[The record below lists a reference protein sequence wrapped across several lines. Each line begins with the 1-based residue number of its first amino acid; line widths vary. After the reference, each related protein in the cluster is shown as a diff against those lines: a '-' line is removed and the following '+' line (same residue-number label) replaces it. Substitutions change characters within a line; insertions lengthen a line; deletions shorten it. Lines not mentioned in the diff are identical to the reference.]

1 MATRAREIAPEV
13 RELSNYVAGRFEAT
27 GSLFDDVTPVNGA
40 CVAQVH
46 EADEALVDAAVRAA
60 RVAFEGAWR
69 PLPMAERCSLLHRV
83 ADGIE
88 ARFDEFL
95 AAEVAD
101 TGKPAQVA
109 RQIDIP
115 RGAANFRLFAD
126 LAKTAGTDCFEMDTP
141 DGRGALNYSVR
152 EPHGVVG
159 VIAPWNLPLLLLTWK
174 VAPALASGNTVVA
187 KPSEETPATATLL
200 AEVMDAAGVP
210 PGVFNVVHGFGPD
223 SAGEWLSRHP
233 GIDALTFTGESRTG
247 TAIMKAAADTV
258 KPLSFELGGKNAA
271 VIFADADF
279 DAAVEGTTR
288 SVFANCGQ
296 VCLCSERVYV
306 ERPIYERFV
315 AALKAEAEALV
326 PADPWADDCTLGP
339 LISAEH
345 RTKVLGYYDLA
356 RAEGARVV
364 TGGGVPGFGD
374 TRDAGCYVE
383 PTIWTGLDDTARA
396 AREEIF
402 GPVCHIAPFDSEDE
416 ALARANDSDYG
427 LATAVW
433 TRDLA
438 RAHRVARRIQ
448 AGICWVNC
456 WFLRDLRTPFG
467 GVKLS
472 GIGREGGLHS
482 LDFYAEQ
489 KNICVKL

>member
-1 MATRAREIAPEV
+1 MATPAREVAPGL
-13 RELSNYVAGRFEAT
+13 RELSNYVGGRFEAT
-27 GSLFDDVTPVNGA
+27 GSLFDDVTPVSGA
-40 CVAQVH
+40 VVARVH
-46 EADEALVDAAVRAA
+46 EADAALIDAAVHAA
-60 RVAFEGAWR
+60 RGAFESAWR
-69 PLPMAERCSLLHRV
+69 PLPIAERCALLHKV
-83 ADGIE
+83 ADGVE
-88 ARFDEFL
+88 ERFDDFL
-95 AAEVAD
+95 EAEVAD
-101 TGKPAQVA
+101 TGKPASIA
-109 RQIDIP
+109 REIDIP
-115 RGAANFRLFAD
+115 RGAANFRMFAD
-126 LAKTAGTDCFEMDTP
+126 LIKTAGTDCFEMDTP

-174 VAPALASGNTVVA
+174 VAPALASGNTVIA

-210 PGVFNVVHGFGPD
+210 PGVFNVVHGFGPN

-233 GIDALTFTGESRTG
+233 GIDALTFTGESKTG
-247 TAIMKAAADTV
+247 AAIMNAAADTV

-279 DAAVEGTTR
+279 EAAIEGTTR

-296 VCLCSERVYV
+296 VCLNSERVYV
-306 ERPIYERFV
+306 ERPIFERFV
-315 AALKAEAEALV
+315 AALKERAEALV

-356 RAEGARVV
+356 RDEGAEVV
-364 TGGGVPGFGD
+364 TGGGVPDFGD
-374 TRDAGCYVE
+374 ARDGGSYVQ
-383 PTIWTGLDDTARA
+383 PTIWTGLTDTARSV
-396 AREEIF
+396 REEIF

-416 ALARANDSDYG
+416 AIARANDSDYG
-427 LATAVW
+427 LATAIW
-433 TRDLA
+433 TRDLS
-438 RAHRVARRIQ
+438 RAHRVARRI
-448 AGICWVNC
+448 AVGICWVNC

-482 LDFYAEQ
+482 LNFYAEQ

>member
-1 MATRAREIAPEV
+1 MATRAREIAPKI
-13 RELSNYVAGRFEAT
+13 RELSNYVGGRFEAT
-27 GSLFDDVTPVNGA
+27 GSLFDDVTPVNGS
-40 CVAQVH
+40 CVARVH
-46 EADEALVDAAVRAA
+46 EADAALVNAAVHAA
-60 RVAFEGAWR
+60 RGAFEGAWR
-69 PLPMAERCSLLHRV
+69 PLPMAERCALLHKV

-174 VAPALASGNTVVA
+174 VAPALASGNTVIA

-210 PGVFNVVHGFGPD
+210 PGAFNVVHGFGPN

-279 DAAVEGTTR
+279 ESAVEGTTR

-306 ERPIYERFV
+306 ERPIYKRFV
-315 AALKAEAEALV
+315 EALKAQAEALV

-345 RTKVLGYYDLA
+345 RTKVLDYYDLA
-356 RAEGARVV
+356 RDEGAEVV
-364 TGGGVPGFGD
+364 TGGGVPSFGD
-374 TRDAGCYVE
+374 ARDAGSYVE

-396 AREEIF
+396 ARDEIF
-402 GPVCHIAPFDSEDE
+402 GPVCHIAPFDSEEE
-416 ALARANDSDYG
+416 AVARANDSDYG

-433 TRDLA
+433 TRDLS

-482 LDFYAEQ
+482 LNFYAEQ

>member
-1 MATRAREIAPEV
+1 MATHATETYPGIK
-13 RELSNYVAGRFEAT
+13 ELSNYVGGRFEAT
-27 GSLFDDVTPVNGA
+27 DRLFDDVTPVNGA
-40 CVAQVH
+40 IVARVH
-46 EADEALVDAAVRAA
+46 EADRPLVDAAVLAA
-60 RVAFEGAWR
+60 RHALETAWR
-69 PLPMAERCSLLHRV
+69 VMPVAERCTLLHRV

-88 ARFDEFL
+88 ARFDDFL
-95 AAEVAD
+95 TAEVAD
-101 TGKPAQVA
+101 TGKPASLA
-109 RQIDIP
+109 RAVDIP

-126 LAKTAGTDCFEMDTP
+126 LIGTAGTDCFEMDTP
-141 DGRGALNYSVR
+141 DGRGALNYTVR

-200 AEVMDAAGVP
+200 AEVMDSAGVP

-233 GIDALTFTGESRTG
+233 GIDALTFTGESKTG
-247 TAIMKAAADTV
+247 AAIMKAAADTV

-279 DAAVEGTTR
+279 DAAIEGTTR

-296 VCLCSERVYV
+296 VCLSSERIYV

-315 AALKAEAEALV
+315 SALKERAEALV
-326 PADPWADDCTLGP
+326 LADPWAEECTTGP

-345 RTKVLGYYDLA
+345 RAKVRAYYDLA
-356 RAEGARVV
+356 VEEGADVV

-374 TRDAGCYVE
+374 ERDGGSYIQ
-383 PTIWTGLDDTARA
+383 PTIWTGLSDGARCV
-396 AREEIF
+396 REEIF
-402 GPVCHIAPFDSEDE
+402 GPVCHIAPFDGEDE
-416 ALARANDSDYG
+416 AIARANDSEYG
-427 LATAVW
+427 LATALW
-433 TRDLA
+433 TRDLS
-438 RAHRVARRIQ
+438 RAHRVARRIRV
-448 AGICWVNC
+448 GIVWINC

-482 LDFYAEQ
+482 LNFYAEQ
-489 KNICVKL
+489 RNICVKL

>member
-13 RELSNYVAGRFEAT
+13 RELSNYVGGRFEAT

-46 EADEALVDAAVRAA
+46 EADEALVDAAVHAA
-60 RVAFEGAWR
+60 RGAFEGAWR
-69 PLPMAERCSLLHRV
+69 ALPMAERCSLLHGV

-174 VAPALASGNTVVA
+174 VAPALASGNTVIA

-200 AEVMDAAGVP
+200 AEVMEAAGVP

-247 TAIMKAAADTV
+247 SAIMRAAADTV

-279 DAAVEGTTR
+279 EAAVEGTTR

-315 AALKAEAEALV
+315 EALKAQAEALV
-326 PADPWADDCTLGP
+326 PSDPWADDCTLGP

-356 RAEGARVV
+356 RAEGADVV
-364 TGGGVPGFGD
+364 TGGGVPSFGD

-383 PTIWTGLDDTARA
+383 PTIWTGLDDSARA
-396 AREEIF
+396 AREEVF

-416 ALARANDSDYG
+416 AVARANDSDYG

-433 TRDLA
+433 TRDLS

>member
-13 RELSNYVAGRFEAT
+13 RELSNYVGGRFEAT
-27 GSLFDDVTPVNGA
+27 GSLFDDVTPVNGT
-40 CVAQVH
+40 CVARVH
-46 EADEALVDAAVRAA
+46 EADEALIDAAVKAA
-60 RVAFEGAWR
+60 RGAFEGAWR
-69 PLPMAERCSLLHRV
+69 PLPMAERCTLLHRV

-126 LAKTAGTDCFEMDTP
+126 LIKTAGTDCFEMDTP

-174 VAPALASGNTVVA
+174 VAPALASGNTVIA

-210 PGVFNVVHGFGPD
+210 PGVFNVVHGFGPN

-233 GIDALTFTGESRTG
+233 GIDALTFTGESKTG
-247 TAIMKAAADTV
+247 TAIMKAAAETV

-279 DAAVEGTTR
+279 EAAVEGTTR

-296 VCLCSERVYV
+296 VCLCSERVFV
-306 ERPIYERFV
+306 ERPIFERFV
-315 AALKAEAEALV
+315 EALKAQAEALV

-345 RTKVLGYYDLA
+345 RTKVLSYYDLA
-356 RAEGARVV
+356 RDEGAEVV
-364 TGGGVPGFGD
+364 TGGGVPSFGD
-374 TRDAGCYVE
+374 ARDAGCYVE
-383 PTIWTGLDDTARA
+383 PTIWAGLDDTARS

-416 ALARANDSDYG
+416 AVARANDSDYG
-427 LATAVW
+427 LATAIW
-433 TRDLA
+433 TRDLS